1 MNQFLFALLLATLA
15 GLSTTVGAVIVL
27 VLKKP
32 TAKVLSFGLGF
43 SAGVMIAVSFL
54 ELLPRAIISVGEV
67 KAYFTFFLGMI
78 LFYIVDTLVPHEF
91 VGEESSSRQKNNSRL
106 IRTGK
111 LTALGIAIHNFPEG
125 LFTFV
130 GTMVSIEIG
139 IVMAIAVALHNVPE
153 GISVA
158 LPIYWATGDRKK
170 AVKLSFLSGL
180 AEPIGAL
187 IGVVIFLQF
196 MSDQLLGLTLAFV
209 AGIMI
214 FLSLD
219 ELLPVAHEQGESHS
233 ASIGVMMGM
242 LIMVITLI
250 ILY

>member
-15 GLSTTVGAVIVL
+15 GLSTTFGAVIVL

-32 TAKVLSFGLGF
+32 TAKILSLGLGF

-54 ELLPRAIISVGEV
+54 ELLPRAFISVGEN

-78 LFYIVDTLVPHEF
+78 LFYVVDTLVPHEF
-91 VGEESSSRQKNNSRL
+91 IGEESAGRQKSNSRL
-106 IRTGK
+106 IRTSK

-153 GISVA
+153 GMSVA

-180 AEPIGAL
+180 AEPVGAL

-196 MSDQLLGLTLAFV
+196 MSDELLGLTLAFV

-233 ASIGVMMGM
+233 ASIGVMIGM
-242 LIMVITLI
+242 AIMVVTIL